1 MILFP
6 IIFGQIL
13 AKGAFL
19 ASEDKQ
25 DSLQKVKLINNL
37 LKHRSD
43 RQKIGLTENRID
55 RKN

>member
-13 AKGAFL
+13 AKAAFL
-19 ASEDKQ
+19 ESEDKQ

-37 LKHRSD
+37 LKHWSD